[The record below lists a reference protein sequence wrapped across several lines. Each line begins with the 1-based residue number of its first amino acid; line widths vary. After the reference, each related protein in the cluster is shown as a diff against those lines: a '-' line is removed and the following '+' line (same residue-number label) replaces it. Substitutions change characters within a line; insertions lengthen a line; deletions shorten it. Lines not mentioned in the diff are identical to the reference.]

1 MQAVSNSLPHHAS
14 RVWSFGGGLRL
25 RDRAASEQLCDVSA
39 SISLNGPTEPP
50 LIEAPQPALLWA
62 APPPPTHKHAFT
74 GMEVEVKALQ
84 GGGRSPLRIEL
95 ELLPPLGPLW
105 VCSSSENPGR

>member
-62 APPPPTHKHAFT
+62 APPRHTARRLACERPR
-74 GMEVEVKALQ
+74 V
-84 GGGRSPLRIEL
+84 GREQTAGARD
-95 ELLPPLGPLW
+95 
-105 VCSSSENPGR
+105 